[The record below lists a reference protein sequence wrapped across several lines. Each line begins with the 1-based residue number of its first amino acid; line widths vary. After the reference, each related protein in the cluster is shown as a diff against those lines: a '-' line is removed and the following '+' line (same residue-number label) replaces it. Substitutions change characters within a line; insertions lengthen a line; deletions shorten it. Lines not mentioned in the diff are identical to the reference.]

1 MIQPSY
7 GGYFSS
13 DMWISSILPRTTTAT
28 ALAYA
33 LEIEVDGMNPNFR
46 SFAFDWSRNAELLAK
61 SLSIPKISITTSA
74 TFQRLKGKFLV
85 HIPAQASITAGTY
98 RIDFRLDH
106 VFFGNYSMAST
117 TFTVS
122 PATTV
127 RDLTFPSTIPISP
140 NPVTDA
146 LTLALPENELHSVRL
161 TNTLGCAVWTLS
173 EASGTTTLDV
183 GGLSAGVYFV
193 EVQSAR
199 RRSVQKV
206 VKY

>member
-1 MIQPSY
+1 V
-7 GGYFSS
+7 
-13 DMWISSILPRTTTAT
+13 LTTRVA
-28 ALAYA
+28 
-33 LEIEVDGMNPNFR
+33 N
-46 SFAFDWSRNAELLAK
+46 S
-61 SLSIPKISITTSA
+61 TS
-74 TFQRLKGKFLV
+74 
-85 HIPAQASITAGTY
+85 
-98 RIDFRLDH
+98 
-106 VFFGNYSMAST
+106 
-117 TFTVS
+117 
-122 PATTV
+122 V
-127 RDLTFPSTIPISP
+127 RDLTLPSTIPISP